1 MICFAAFTP
10 HSPLLIDSIGKEN
23 IKKLTQTK
31 EAMNKLS
38 DALKLSRPDIILFVS
53 SHSYMHENA
62 FTLNLHDEYIIEFNE
77 FGDLSTS
84 TEFTPDLEL
93 ISAIQSEAR
102 KQSFPIVVE
111 SHSSL
116 DYGCGVPLFLL
127 SKGIKPRLVPVSYSG
142 VDRKQHVIFGRLL
155 NEVVQQS
162 HKRIAVIASGDLS
175 HSLSSDAPMGFHPE
189 GKEFDEMMIHAVEQK
204 SISKLLSF
212 DENSIEKASECA
224 LRPML
229 ILFGIID
236 KLKVRTENLSYEA
249 PFGVGYLVVQF
260 HIL

>member
-23 IKKLTQTK
+23 IKQLSKTR
-31 EAMNKLS
+31 EAMKKLS
-38 DALKLSRPDIILFVS
+38 DDLKASHPDIILVVS
-53 SHSYMHENA
+53 SHSSMHKNA
-62 FTLNLHDEYIIEFNE
+62 FTLNLHDQYVVEFHE

-84 TEFTPDLEL
+84 MEFGPDLEL

-102 KQSFPIVVE
+102 KQSIPFVLE
-111 SHSSL
+111 SHASL

-127 SKGIKPRLVPVSYSG
+127 SDEIKPRLVPVSYSG
-142 VDRKQHVIFGRLL
+142 TDRKQHVAFGRLL
-155 NEVVQQS
+155 NDVMQQS
-162 HKRIAVIASGDLS
+162 HKRIAVLASGDLS
-175 HSLSSDAPMGFHPE
+175 HSLSSDAPMGFREE
-189 GKEFDEMMIHAVEQK
+189 GKEFDDMIVRAIEHK

-212 DENSIEKASECA
+212 DEERLEKASECA

-236 KLKVRTENLSYEA
+236 QLKVRAENLSYEA
-249 PFGVGYLVVQF
+249 PFGVGYLVAQF